1 MDEIDIQLLETM
13 QRQPDLS
20 QRDLADRV
28 GLSQNAFWRRLK
40 KLEDGGIIKGRSLKL
55 NREALGLSLVVFT
68 MIRTRSHSAQWLE
81 TFRRHV
87 SNIPEVTDFFR
98 IGGDQDYLLKIV
110 ARDMASYDHV
120 YQRLIDKVELD
131 SVTSYFTMEAIIE
144 NRGLPL
150 RAG

>member
-1 MDEIDIQLLETM
+1 MDKIDILLLEAM

-20 QRDLADRV
+20 QRDLAERV
-28 GLSQNAFWRRLK
+28 DLSQNACWRRLK
-40 KLEDGGIIKGRSLKL
+40 KLEESGVIEGRSLKL

-87 SNIPEVTDFFR
+87 TNIPEVTDFFR